1 MRKEGWKQKRTP
13 NTWEKFLQG
22 WKNIALS
29 FLQNLWRC
37 VIRCNGHVI
46 GEFHRSSSRVE
57 WGKGGGGDGC
67 LLNWCFPSPSQPQPP
82 LSFLTFSSLAILIS
96 PYSPE
101 NEEEGGG
108 QKRRRGGGSSFQVQW
123 CARRLLPSHEKTT
136 GVERL
141 FLEVR
146 FLLPPFL
153 LSWLCGRGIESRSA
167 M

>member
-1 MRKEGWKQKRTP
+1 MQ
-13 NTWEKFLQG
+13 
-22 WKNIALS
+22 
-29 FLQNLWRC
+29 
-37 VIRCNGHVI
+37 CNGYVI
-46 GEFHRSSSRVE
+46 GEFHLSSSRVE
-57 WGKGGGGDGC
+57 WGKGGGRDGC

-108 QKRRRGGGSSFQVQW
+108 QKRGRGGVLFKSSGVRGGSSPPM
-123 CARRLLPSHEKTT
+123 RRRRGWKDF
-136 GVERL
+136 